1 MRKNLVDLHA
11 KTMLLYKNV
20 LHILYHGSF
29 CLSKQNDAE
38 LIPSANMDIVQD
50 GQFQILTIK
59 DARRQDSG
67 KYELFAKNPCSKRSY
82 DIDVK
87 VQDRPGAPAGPIK
100 FSSVSGEKMTLWWGL
115 PSDDG
120 GAACEKFLVE
130 KRETSRAT
138 WNIVNA
144 NVEAC
149 NLTVNR
155 LLKNHE
161 YQFRVYGIKN
171 LLRRFQLKKF

>member
-1 MRKNLVDLHA
+1 MLDGVFTRSA
-11 KTMLLYKNV
+11 KTIELKARVTGKPYPRIWWTKD
-20 LHILYHGSF
+20 
-29 CLSKQNDAE
+29 DAE

-100 FSSVSGEKMTLWWGL
+100 FSSVSGEKMTL
-115 PSDDG
+115 
-120 GAACEKFLVE
+120 
-130 KRETSRAT
+130 
-138 WNIVNA
+138 
-144 NVEAC
+144 
-149 NLTVNR
+149 
-155 LLKNHE
+155 
-161 YQFRVYGIKN
+161 
-171 LLRRFQLKKF
+171 